1 MTSKEVIRAD
11 AIRAVA
17 IRVLNG
23 VPNSFRET
31 SSGRISS
38 TVLTS
43 VSQFLEHEWD
53 YRLRGHQIGK
63 LDDNAPN
70 FKKVVAEVKSQ
81 FDNFQE
87 DDKMGDRA
95 IILQIWLTKNIC
107 DLAAC
112 LSQCMEG
119 KGTPES
125 VLKDDNNHRLV
136 YEIFMYGQDIAH
148 SARRLEITRT
158 DESQATAC

>member
-1 MTSKEVIRAD
+1 MASNEMIRAD
-11 AIRAVA
+11 GIRAVA
-17 IRVLNG
+17 FGILNG
-23 VPNSFRET
+23 TPNSFQKA
-31 SSGRISS
+31 SPGRISS
-38 TVLTS
+38 TGLTS
-43 VSQFLEHEWD
+43 VYQFLEHEWD
-53 YRLRGHQIGK
+53 YCLEGHQIGR

-87 DDKMGDRA
+87 GDKMGDRA

-112 LSQCMEG
+112 LSQRIEG
-119 KGTPES
+119 KGTLES